1 MTAPKR
7 PSGDHPWEVF
17 LKGLRDGYQTMD
29 LLGAFFFSSVVLNC
43 LKDEQVAPGQ
53 KNYKNSIFMALK
65 ASFIGAFLLS
75 AIYVGFSYVAAFH
88 SQSIAEV
95 NQDQLIGTIAIKLL
109 GPMAGVATCVAVA
122 LACLTTAIALA
133 AVFAEFLHR
142 DISFGKL
149 SYAGFL

>member
-1 MTAPKR
+1 
-7 PSGDHPWEVF
+7 
-17 LKGLRDGYQTMD
+17 
-29 LLGAFFFSSVVLNC
+29 
-43 LKDEQVAPGQ
+43 
-53 KNYKNSIFMALK
+53 MALK

-95 NQDQLIGTIAIKLL
+95 NQDQLIGTIAIKIL

-133 AVFAEFLHR
+133 AVFAEIPAPRYFVREIELR
-142 DISFGKL
+142 SFIGDHT
-149 SYAGFL
+149 S